1 MKQAMTDN
9 LSQKHDLLV
18 AGSMSRS
25 AGLKT
30 QMINQ

>member
-1 MKQAMTDN
+1 MKQATPDN

-18 AGSMSRS
+18 ASSISRS